1 MAGFFSSRERR
12 ALLLFL
18 SLAGLFLLGLLLG
31 QRREQRL
38 ATDKSTRLV
47 EAKAESDSVILFEFD
62 PNTVEYGDLRRLG
75 LTSQQAVSLLK
86 YRAAGKV
93 FRIPE
98 DVATC
103 YGMTDSLYFVLA
115 PYIRIGEAYALRP
128 AVHPATRSYS
138 RREPRRIVPREPFR
152 VDTVSAEYIASLGF
166 STRQAEAIIRYR
178 DLIGIRDEEDLRAC
192 YMIVDTVADLLVPY
206 VIYPE
211 ESASAPQLV
220 EINRADSAAL
230 RSVGGI
236 GEKSVVAI
244 LAYRER
250 LGGFYSVDQLA
261 EIPQITE
268 SNFERIVKQI
278 CCDSCEIQKIDINFA
293 PPSALKGHPYLPPV
307 ILRKLLSKRQL
318 KGGWRST
325 EELVEDNI
333 LTRTEAAR
341 LAPYLRFTLRQ
352 TPIEAQKREDGWPAR
367 QDTASNVNKND

>member
-38 ATDKSTRLV
+38 AADKSTRQM
-47 EAKAESDSVILFEFD
+47 EAKAESDSVTLFEFD
-62 PNTVEYGDLRRLG
+62 PNTVSYEELRRLG
-75 LTSQQAVSLLK
+75 LSSQQAVSLLK
-86 YRAAGKV
+86 YRASGKV

-103 YGMTDSLYFVLA
+103 YEMTDSLYFVLV
-115 PYIRIGEAYALRP
+115 PYIRIGEEYALKPSVRP
-128 AVHPATRSYS
+128 AARSYS
-138 RREPRRIVPREPFR
+138 RREPRRITPREPFR

-230 RSVGGI
+230 RSVVGI

-307 ILRKLLSKRQL
+307 VLRKLLSKRQL

-352 TPIEAQKREDGWPAR
+352 TPIETQQEVK
-367 QDTASNVNKND
+367 